1 MTSLSKVMLTA
12 AIGTLISVVPLSA
25 QTPDDRNPNT
35 TTRTY
40 EDRRGFDWGWLGL
53 SGLLGLL
60 GLRRGN
66 TYVDRTTTRDYNTG
80 TTR

>member
-12 AIGTLISVVPLSA
+12 AIGTLISVAPLSA
-25 QTPDDRNPNT
+25 QTPDDRARD

-40 EDRRGFDWGWLGL
+40 EERRGFDWGWLGL